1 MSQSRAS
8 HEPALGRSGGQD
20 AGDRARTPLLELIT
34 KESLDLDY
42 VQVAQRRPGRDRPT
56 GPTPHRG
63 AAVAV
68 AVFGLLVAVAAVQ
81 NSRNADVDEASRNA
95 LIDRIDLRKDALASA
110 QDRVEAQRSQNEV
123 LVDQVLSLASAA
135 ETVGERR
142 DDLALDTGFVAVSGP
157 GVRLTIDDQPDG
169 DPDGRVR
176 ATDLRTLVN
185 GLWEAGAE
193 AISVNGRR
201 LTALSAIVN
210 SDIAIQVN
218 KGPLSPPY
226 VVQAIGDP
234 DLQANLLETGSGLT
248 FLALAE
254 QFGFV
259 VDRDNVTS
267 PMLLPAAP
275 PSLQRL
281 RYAEL
286 PSASGPGDQEDSNP

>member
-1 MSQSRAS
+1 M
-8 HEPALGRSGGQD
+8 PDPGLT
-20 AGDRARTPLLELIT
+20 DRGVTDRVRTPLLELIT
-34 KESLDLDY
+34 RESIDLDY
-42 VQVAQRRPGRDRPT
+42 EEVAKRRADPTGGT

-81 NSRNADVDEASRNA
+81 NSRNADVDEASREA
-95 LIDRIDLRKDALASA
+95 LIDRIDVRRDAVAA
-110 QDRVEAQRSQNEV
+110 VQDRIEEVTDQNEG
-123 LVDQVLSLASAA
+123 LVDQVIGLDTAVESV
-135 ETVGERR
+135 EQRR
-142 DDLALDTGFVAVSGP
+142 DDLAAETGFGAVSGP
-157 GVRLTIDDQPDG
+157 GLRITVDDEPQG

-176 ATDLRTLVN
+176 ATDLRLLVN
-185 GLWEAGAE
+185 GLWRAGAE

-226 VVQAIGDP
+226 VVQAIGDQ
-234 DLQANLLETGSGLT
+234 DLQADLVETGSGLT
-248 FLALAE
+248 FFALAE

-259 VDRDNVTS
+259 VERDNVTS

-275 PSLQRL
+275 PSLERL
-281 RYAEL
+281 LYAEL
-286 PSASGPGDQEDSNP
+286 PSASGPDDEEQDP

>member
-1 MSQSRAS
+1 MGDGLLQ
-8 HEPALGRSGGQD
+8 E
-20 AGDRARTPLLELIT
+20 AGDRARTPLLDLIT

-42 VQVAQRRPGRDRPT
+42 EQVARRRADPTSAT

-81 NSRNADVDEASRNA
+81 NSRNADVDEASRDA
-95 LIDRIDLRKDALASA
+95 LISRIDLRKDALASV
-110 QDRVEAQRSQNEV
+110 QERVDTQRDQNEK
-123 LVDQVLSLASAA
+123 LVKQLLGLTTAAQSA
-135 ETVGERR
+135 GDRR
-142 DDLALDTGFVAVSGP
+142 DDLALDAGFVAVSGP
-157 GVRLTIDDQPDG
+157 GIRLTLDDEPAG

-176 ATDLRTLVN
+176 ATDLRLLVN

-193 AISVNGRR
+193 AIAINGRR
-201 LTALSAIVN
+201 LTSLSAIVN

-234 DLQANLLETGSGLT
+234 DLQANLLGTGSGLT
-248 FLALAE
+248 FFSLAE

-259 VDRDNVTS
+259 VERDNVTS

-275 PSLQRL
+275 PSLQRV
-281 RYAEL
+281 RYAER
-286 PSASGPGDQEDSNP
+286 PSVTGPGDQEDSNP